1 MKHLKKFNESN
12 EEDIFSDESILH
24 DILSEYVECD
34 AKYTLK
40 YKAFKIF
47 DGQDFMPVGNELTKG
62 FVNIPANYWES
73 QPNLHK
79 GIQVSFSE
87 FFKDGYFAT
96 DIQRGDNQRVFGV
109 PNNNLYKF
117 FEITKDVQ
125 YRIESMGY
133 FFLLSTHKN
142 GEFDFMIIE
151 NK

>member
-1 MKHLKKFNESN
+1 
-12 EEDIFSDESILH
+12 
-24 DILSEYVECD
+24 
-34 AKYTLK
+34 
-40 YKAFKIF
+40 
-47 DGQDFMPVGNELTKG
+47 LTKG

>member
-62 FVNIPANYWES
+62 FVNIPANIS
-73 QPNLHK
+73 
-79 GIQVSFSE
+79 
-87 FFKDGYFAT
+87 
-96 DIQRGDNQRVFGV
+96 
-109 PNNNLYKF
+109 
-117 FEITKDVQ
+117 
-125 YRIESMGY
+125 
-133 FFLLSTHKN
+133 
-142 GEFDFMIIE
+142 
-151 NK
+151 